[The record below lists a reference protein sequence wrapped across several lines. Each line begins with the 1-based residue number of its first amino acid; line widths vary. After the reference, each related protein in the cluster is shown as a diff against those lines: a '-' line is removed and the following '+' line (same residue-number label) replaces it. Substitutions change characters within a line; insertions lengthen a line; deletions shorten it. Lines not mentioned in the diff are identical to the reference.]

1 MLIFAGF
8 FALGIGPLTAGA
20 QSLTLIPN
28 AELVRRVTDAPR
40 DNLERAARLA
50 EWFRAAGC
58 EPLLHPVG
66 GKKRADNVECILP
79 GESDEVILIGGHT
92 DRSPGSPGV
101 VDNWSGTVML
111 SALYEALASSPRAY
125 TFAFV
130 GFSAEEEGLIGSR
143 AYVKRLDKEAKRK
156 IRAMINLDTVG
167 SGPLQ
172 METELSDDLLLRA
185 FITTLN
191 MDGSKALGMNVG
203 NRAESDYLPFRLA
216 NIPVLVLHSLRPDQI
231 NKLHT
236 SEDNQDLLDL
246 PTYYKNY
253 RQVAMVSLLIEKLL
267 QEQAVEAAP

>member
-1 MLIFAGF
+1 MITGL
-8 FALGIGPLTAGA
+8 FALGISPLTTNA

-28 AELVRRVTDAPR
+28 AELIQRVTDAPK

-58 EPLLHPVG
+58 EPVLHPVG

-79 GESDEVILIGGHT
+79 GESDEIILLGGHT

-125 TFAFV
+125 TFVFV

-143 AYVKRLDKEAKRK
+143 KYVKNLDKEAKRK

-172 METELSDDLLLRA
+172 METELSDEFLLKSFLSILSMEGA
-185 FITTLN
+185 
-191 MDGSKALGMNVG
+191 KPLGMNIGNVG
-203 NRAESDYLPFRLA
+203 ESDYSPFRIA
-216 NIPVLVLHSLRPDQI
+216 GIPVLILHSLKRDQF

-236 SEDNQDLLDL
+236 SEDNVDLLDK
-246 PTYYKNY
+246 PAYYQNY
-253 RQVAMVSLLIEKLL
+253 RQVAMVSLMIEKLL
-267 QEQAVEAAP
+267 QEQAAEADEQ